1 MEWIILGVIV
11 LLTLINV
18 PIGYALSIATILAI
32 LWTGA
37 ASLSVVPLNLFSGA
51 SSFPLLA
58 IPLFI
63 LAGGLMETSGISQ
76 RLVNLA
82 NSLVGFIR
90 GGLAMVTVVATMIQS
105 EISGSSVA
113 DAAAIG
119 KVVIPAME
127 KRGYPRALSAAIVSN
142 AASAAILIP
151 PSIPM
156 IIYAWMAEV
165 SIAKLFFAGFL
176 PGFIACVAM
185 MGLCYYYARKY
196 NLPKEK
202 QFSVREV
209 GRSTVQAFWALTI
222 PIVIWVG
229 ILGGIATA
237 TEVAALAVVAAA
249 LIGVVIYREL
259 SGRQTLRI
267 FRESSSQTAT
277 VMLIVASLFVR
288 FSEKNSDHARDTDE
302 EHDPPG
308 DRQHAA
314 DPSHFDPRQRDG
326 GFVAHPLHEDPAVV
340 EQHELEAEHGEL
352 GRHVDDLA
360 RQRRQ
365 LVHQNVESD
374 VAALVVRHD
383 RAVESQPDEHVRG
396 ELVIPGKRGIE
407 DIAEEHPEADND
419 HQPREEAD
427 GPPLDESDEP
437 PEQLRHQRSAC
448 TVLMS
453 SVPPATC
460 LPNSSY
466 TAAEALMKASLSGW
480 FDFIGGASFDM
491 SSRSSRSP
499 SARAKSPVA
508 CAILAI
514 VPWTSLGSFFQK
526 SSLTMRNAGV

>member
-11 LLTLINV
+11 LLTVLNV

-37 ASLSVVPLNLFSGA
+37 ASLSVVPLSLFSGS

-196 NLPKEK
+196 NLPKETK
-202 QFSVREV
+202 FSLSEV
-209 GRSTVQAFWALTI
+209 GRTTLQAFWALFI
-222 PIVIWVG
+222 PVVIWVG

-237 TEVAALAVVAAA
+237 TEVAALAVLAAL
-249 LIGVVIYREL
+249 LIGVFIYREL
-259 SGRQTLRI
+259 SGRQCVHILKD
-267 FRESSSQTAT
+267 SVGQTAS
-277 VMLIVASLFVR
+277 VMLIVASSAVLGWFLTSEQVPQKFAQMILDTTDNKILILLFLNLFFLVAGMFLHSAAAIILIVPIVLPLVR
-288 FSEKNSDHARDTDE
+288 QIGVDPIHFGIIVTINLGVGQQTPPVATVLFTTAAIARISFWEVFKVGWPFT
-302 EHDPPG
+302 
-308 DRQHAA
+308 
-314 DPSHFDPRQRDG
+314 
-326 GFVAHPLHEDPAVV
+326 
-340 EQHELEAEHGEL
+340 
-352 GRHVDDLA
+352 
-360 RQRRQ
+360 
-365 LVHQNVESD
+365 LVL
-374 VAALVVRHD
+374 ALVTL
-383 RAVESQPDEHVRG
+383 
-396 ELVIPGKRGIE
+396 LV
-407 DIAEEHPEADND
+407 
-419 HQPREEAD
+419 
-427 GPPLDESDEP
+427 
-437 PEQLRHQRSAC
+437 
-448 TVLMS
+448 T
-453 SVPPATC
+453 
-460 LPNSSY
+460 Y
-466 TAAEALMKASLSGW
+466 
-480 FDFIGGASFDM
+480 
-491 SSRSSRSP
+491 
-499 SARAKSPVA
+499 
-508 CAILAI
+508 
-514 VPWTSLGSFFQK
+514 VPWISLGPIGWIK
-526 SSLTMRNAGV
+526 W

>member
-18 PIGYALSIATILAI
+18 PIGFALSIATILAI

-82 NSLVGFIR
+82 ASLVGFIR

-176 PGFIACVAM
+176 PGFIAGGAM
-185 MGLCYYYARKY
+185 MALAYWYARRYK
-196 NLPKEK
+196 LPVEQK
-202 QFSVREV
+202 FSVREV
-209 GRSTVQAFWALTI
+209 GRSTLAAFWALFI

-237 TEVAALAVVAAA
+237 TEVAALAVVAA
-249 LIGVVIYREL
+249 LVIGIFIYREL
-259 SGRQTLRI
+259 SGRQIWLI
-267 FRESSSQTAT
+267 LKDSVGQTAS
-277 VMLIVASLFVR
+277 VMLIVASSAVLGWFLTSEQVPQKFARLILETTSNKYLILLFLNL
-288 FSEKNSDHARDTDE
+288 F
-302 EHDPPG
+302 
-308 DRQHAA
+308 
-314 DPSHFDPRQRDG
+314 F
-326 GFVAHPLHEDPAVV
+326 FVAGIFLHSAAAIILIVPIVLPLVREIGVDPIHFGIIVTINLGIGQQTPPVATVLFTTAAIARLPFWEVFRVGWPFTAV
-340 EQHELEAEHGEL
+340 L
-352 GRHVDDLA
+352 
-360 RQRRQ
+360 
-365 LVHQNVESD
+365 
-374 VAALVVRHD
+374 ALVTL
-383 RAVESQPDEHVRG
+383 
-396 ELVIPGKRGIE
+396 LV
-407 DIAEEHPEADND
+407 
-419 HQPREEAD
+419 
-427 GPPLDESDEP
+427 
-437 PEQLRHQRSAC
+437 
-448 TVLMS
+448 T
-453 SVPPATC
+453 
-460 LPNSSY
+460 Y
-466 TAAEALMKASLSGW
+466 
-480 FDFIGGASFDM
+480 
-491 SSRSSRSP
+491 
-499 SARAKSPVA
+499 
-508 CAILAI
+508 
-514 VPWTSLGSFFQK
+514 VPWISLGPVSWIK
-526 SSLTMRNAGV
+526 W

>member
-82 NSLVGFIR
+82 QSLVGFVR

-176 PGFIACVAM
+176 PGIIACVAM
-185 MGLCYYYARKY
+185 MGLAYYYARKY
-196 NLPKEK
+196 NLPVEQK
-202 QFSVREV
+202 FSIREV
-209 GRSTVQAFWALTI
+209 GRSTLQAFWALLI
-222 PIVIWVG
+222 PVVIWVG

-237 TEVAALAVVAAA
+237 TEVAALAVLAAL
-249 LIGVVIYREL
+249 LIGVLIYREL
-259 SGRQTLRI
+259 SGRQTLDILRD
-267 FRESSSQTAT
+267 SVGQTAS
-277 VMLIVASLFVR
+277 VMLIVASSAVLGWFLTSEQVPQKFARMILETTDNKFLILIFLNLFFLVAGMFLHSAAAIILIVPIVMPLVR
-288 FSEKNSDHARDTDE
+288 QIGV
-302 EHDPPG
+302 DPIHFGIIVTINLGVGQQTPPVATVLFTT
-308 DRQHAA
+308 AA
-314 DPSHFDPRQRDG
+314 IAKISFWEVFKVGWPFT
-326 GFVAHPLHEDPAVV
+326 
-340 EQHELEAEHGEL
+340 
-352 GRHVDDLA
+352 
-360 RQRRQ
+360 
-365 LVHQNVESD
+365 LVL
-374 VAALVVRHD
+374 ALVTL
-383 RAVESQPDEHVRG
+383 
-396 ELVIPGKRGIE
+396 LV
-407 DIAEEHPEADND
+407 
-419 HQPREEAD
+419 
-427 GPPLDESDEP
+427 
-437 PEQLRHQRSAC
+437 
-448 TVLMS
+448 T
-453 SVPPATC
+453 
-460 LPNSSY
+460 Y
-466 TAAEALMKASLSGW
+466 
-480 FDFIGGASFDM
+480 
-491 SSRSSRSP
+491 
-499 SARAKSPVA
+499 
-508 CAILAI
+508 
-514 VPWTSLGSFFQK
+514 VPWISLGPIGWI
-526 SSLTMRNAGV
+526 NW

>member
-82 NSLVGFIR
+82 QSLVGFVR

-176 PGFIACVAM
+176 PGIIACVAM
-185 MGLCYYYARKY
+185 MGLAYYYARKF
-196 NLPKEK
+196 NLPVEQK
-202 QFSVREV
+202 FSIREV
-209 GRSTVQAFWALTI
+209 GRSTLQAFWALLI
-222 PIVIWVG
+222 PVVIWVG

-237 TEVAALAVVAAA
+237 TEVAALAVLAAL
-249 LIGVVIYREL
+249 LIGVLIYREL
-259 SGRQTLRI
+259 SGRQTLDILRD
-267 FRESSSQTAT
+267 SVGQTAS
-277 VMLIVASLFVR
+277 VMLIVASSAVLGWFLTSEQVPQKFARMILETTDNKFLILIFLNLFFLVAGM
-288 FSEKNSDHARDTDE
+288 FLHS
-302 EHDPPG
+302 
-308 DRQHAA
+308 AA
-314 DPSHFDPRQRDG
+314 AIILIVPIVMP
-326 GFVAHPLHEDPAVV
+326 
-340 EQHELEAEHGEL
+340 
-352 GRHVDDLA
+352 
-360 RQRRQ
+360 
-365 LVHQNVESD
+365 LVHQIGVDPIHFGIIVTINLGVGQQTPP
-374 VAALVVRHD
+374 VATVLFTTAAIAKISFWEVFKVGWPFTLVLALVTL
-383 RAVESQPDEHVRG
+383 
-396 ELVIPGKRGIE
+396 LV
-407 DIAEEHPEADND
+407 
-419 HQPREEAD
+419 
-427 GPPLDESDEP
+427 
-437 PEQLRHQRSAC
+437 
-448 TVLMS
+448 T
-453 SVPPATC
+453 
-460 LPNSSY
+460 Y
-466 TAAEALMKASLSGW
+466 
-480 FDFIGGASFDM
+480 
-491 SSRSSRSP
+491 
-499 SARAKSPVA
+499 
-508 CAILAI
+508 
-514 VPWTSLGSFFQK
+514 VPWISLGPIGWI
-526 SSLTMRNAGV
+526 NW

>member
-11 LLTLINV
+11 LLTAINV
-18 PIGYALSIATILAI
+18 PIGYALTVATILAI

-37 ASLSVVPLNLFSGA
+37 TSLSVVPLSLFSGA

-185 MGLCYYYARKY
+185 MGLSYYYARKY

-202 QFSVREV
+202 SFSIREV
-209 GRSTVQAFWALTI
+209 GRSTVHAFWALLI
-222 PIVIWVG
+222 PVVIWVG

-237 TEVAALAVVAAA
+237 TEVAALAVVAAL
-249 LIGVVIYREL
+249 LIGVFIYREL
-259 SGRQTLRI
+259 NGKQTLHI
-267 FRESSSQTAT
+267 LKDSVGQTAS
-277 VMLIVASLFVR
+277 VMLIVASSAVLGWFLTSEQVPQKFAQLILDTTSNKVLILIFLNLF
-288 FSEKNSDHARDTDE
+288 F
-302 EHDPPG
+302 
-308 DRQHAA
+308 
-314 DPSHFDPRQRDG
+314 
-326 GFVAHPLHEDPAVV
+326 FVAGMFLHSAAAIILIVPIVLPLVRQIGVDPIHFGIIVTIN
-340 EQHELEAEHGEL
+340 L
-352 GRHVDDLA
+352 GVGQQTPPVATVLFTTAAIA
-360 RQRRQ
+360 RISFWEVFRVGWPFT
-365 LVHQNVESD
+365 LVL
-374 VAALVVRHD
+374 ALVTL
-383 RAVESQPDEHVRG
+383 
-396 ELVIPGKRGIE
+396 LV
-407 DIAEEHPEADND
+407 
-419 HQPREEAD
+419 
-427 GPPLDESDEP
+427 
-437 PEQLRHQRSAC
+437 
-448 TVLMS
+448 T
-453 SVPPATC
+453 
-460 LPNSSY
+460 Y
-466 TAAEALMKASLSGW
+466 
-480 FDFIGGASFDM
+480 
-491 SSRSSRSP
+491 
-499 SARAKSPVA
+499 
-508 CAILAI
+508 
-514 VPWTSLGSFFQK
+514 VPWISLGPIGWI
-526 SSLTMRNAGV
+526 NW